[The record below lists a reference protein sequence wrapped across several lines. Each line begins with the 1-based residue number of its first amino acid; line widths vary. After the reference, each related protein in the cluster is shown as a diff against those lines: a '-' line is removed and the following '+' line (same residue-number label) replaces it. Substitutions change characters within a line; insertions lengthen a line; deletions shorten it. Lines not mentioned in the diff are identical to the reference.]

1 MLLLHGFVAK
11 QSCLVLWLSKPALLS
26 NHYATGVSHIYSYL
40 QSPSRINYFCQTLS
54 PLNFF
59 FFLLTC
65 IWLHWVFVAV
75 HGLSL
80 AAASRMTLSS
90 RDVLRI
96 AVASL
101 VADKGLSNTWALA
114 VVVHGLSCPVTF
126 DIFSDQGWNP
136 CPLHWQTG
144 S

>member
-26 NHYATGVSHIYSYL
+26 NLYSTGVSHIFSYL
-40 QSPSRINYFCQTLS
+40 QSPSRINYFFKHFL
-54 PLNFF
+54 PLIFF
-59 FFLLTC
+59 FFTC

-75 HGLSL
+75 HGLPL

-96 AVASL
+96 AVAFL
-101 VADKGLSNTWALA
+101 VVEQGL
-114 VVVHGLSCPVTF
+114 
-126 DIFSDQGWNP
+126 
-136 CPLHWQTG
+136 
-144 S
+144 